1 MSKKVLTIEVI
12 LKKEGEEH
20 IIEIVMNDEDDNHT
34 ETIQLEDDSDESFK
48 KLTSALAN
56 SVTTFNKI
64 LPHKSKSLFSSKKQ
78 TEKYKIETLEAQNK
92 LLEKGDQSSSS
103 TSEKPVENQQEC
115 QFDFKNVDPAI
126 ADKIKGVIKPLSSD
140 EVDKL
145 VEEII
150 AKKVTD
156 KAKQEYT
163 KEVMKCSQ
171 YLGKG
176 DITGLLNSKE
186 EADFFLT
193 KDGII
198 TDGFAIFYYK
208 DVSDGKIIYNN
219 NMLTYQLLW
228 KIANPA
234 TSTNKSE
241 WGINLD
247 QNTEYELAIQLMKK
261 YGTYD
266 ETEINK
272 KLNKG
277 GRNKTMTKK
286 VNKKKQTRRLY

>member
-1 MSKKVLTIEVI
+1 MSKKVLSIEVI
-12 LKKEGEEH
+12 LKKEGEEN
-20 IIEIVMNDEDDNHT
+20 IIEIVMNDEHDNHT

-92 LLEKGDQSSSS
+92 LLETGDESSSS
-103 TSEKPVENQQEC
+103 SETPVENKTEC

-126 ADKIKGVIKPLSSD
+126 ADKIKGAIKPLSSD
-140 EVDKL
+140 EIDKL

-150 AKKVTD
+150 TKKVTE

-176 DITGLLNSKE
+176 DITGLFNSIE

-219 NMLTYQLLW
+219 NLGTYQLLW

-241 WGINLD
+241 WGIILD
-247 QNTEYELAIQLMKK
+247 QNTEYALAIQLMEK

-266 ETEINK
+266 TDEINK